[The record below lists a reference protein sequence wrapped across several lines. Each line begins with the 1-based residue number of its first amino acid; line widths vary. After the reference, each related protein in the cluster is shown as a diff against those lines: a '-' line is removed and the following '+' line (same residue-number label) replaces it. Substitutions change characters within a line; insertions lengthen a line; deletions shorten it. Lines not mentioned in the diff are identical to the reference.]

1 MSNQT
6 LAFIGGSG
14 LYDIDFLD
22 EKKIINVSSKWGK
35 SSGKIIQGK
44 FLKKNI
50 FFLSRHGKGHIL
62 SPSNINY
69 RANIDCLKQC
79 GVTDIISISAVG
91 SLKKKLNPGTFVVV
105 DQFIDRT
112 FNRKKTFFDEGIVA
126 HVPMAQ
132 PTSKNLRVLSTN
144 ILKKLKIKYQSGGTY
159 VTMEGP
165 QFSTK
170 AESELYRTWNADVIG
185 MTNMPE
191 AKLSREAEIR
201 YCSISMVTDYD
212 CWNMDEQ
219 SVDVKVLLNNLKKNT
234 ENAISFIKY
243 FTIAYSK
250 GVNFKND
257 DTSTI
262 LNTSIVTNK
271 KYWKK
276 NSIKKLKFIL
286 ARYIKENK

>member
-1 MSNQT
+1 MSKQT

-14 LYDIDFLD
+14 LYDINFLD
-22 EKKIINVSSKWGK
+22 KKKIINVNSKWGK
-35 SSGKIIQGK
+35 PSGKIIQGK
-44 FLKKNI
+44 FHGKNI
-50 FFLSRHGKGHIL
+50 FFLSRHGKGHVL

-69 RANIDCLKQC
+69 RSNIDCLKQC

-91 SLKKKLNPGTFVVV
+91 SLKKKLTPGTFVVV

-126 HVPMAQ
+126 HVPLAQ
-132 PTSKNLRVLSTN
+132 PTSKKLRLLSIN

-159 VTMEGP
+159 ITMEGP

-170 AESELYRTWNADVIG
+170 AESELYRSWEADVIG

-212 CWNMDEQ
+212 CWNEDEQ
-219 SVDVKVLLNNLKKNT
+219 SVDVKVLLNNLKKNA

-262 LNTSIVTNK
+262 LDTSIVTNK

-276 NSIKKLKFIL
+276 NSISKLKFIL
-286 ARYIKENK
+286 ERYIKENK